1 MANTGSSKKKKGRRS
16 YLNDIQPN
24 LAGEYVYVGK
34 YYCFV
39 PQGKSYGKA
48 IAEIVIL
55 ALLSLAGLV
64 AAGFVNAGG
73 MGNCFYVIIP
83 YMGEAI
89 SVFVLLWAVS
99 KLLIKGEKLRE
110 YVYGSSVLRIPTA
123 AVCCAAFAAVGI
135 VCILIFTI
143 LNGPD
148 GSIGEMM
155 FLLLGKAFAVAA
167 PLLLRRLIK
176 SLRWEIQEQ

>member
-1 MANTGSSKKKKGRRS
+1 MANTSKKKKGRRS

-34 YYCFV
+34 YYTFV
-39 PQGKSYGKA
+39 SKGKSFRRA
-48 IAEIVIL
+48 LCEIVFL
-55 ALLSLAGLV
+55 ALLGFIGLV

-89 SVFVLLWAVS
+89 SLFVLLWSVS

-110 YVYGSSVLRIPTA
+110 YVYGSSVARIPTA
-123 AVCCAAFAAVGI
+123 AVCCAAFAGLGLLCII
-135 VCILIFTI
+135 VFTL
-143 LNGPD
+143 LNGVD
-148 GSIGEMM
+148 GSAGEM
-155 FLLLGKAFAVAA
+155 LLLLAAKAVSIAA
-167 PLLLRRLIK
+167 PLLLRRLMK
-176 SLRWEIQEQ
+176 SLRWEMEEQ